1 MNREEREHEIKR
13 FQLTT
18 SLIPLIL
25 VKTKNLDFSVLL
37 SFQMLANKGITAE
50 MTI

>member
-1 MNREEREHEIKR
+1 MEILCRGVNREEKEHEIKS

-37 SFQMLANKGITAE
+37 SF
-50 MTI
+50 